1 MQEQDMK
8 SLLEAEEE
16 SMQEVREHDVVKATV
31 VAVDDGQA
39 YVNIAGLK
47 ADIPISKREL
57 ASPEPDSAKDVVKVD
72 DEIEVFVVSLG
83 GENGATVSKV
93 RADRMVAWK
102 EIEALKEEGK
112 TVQAQ
117 VTQVVKGGLVASVS
131 GLRGFIPASQMELHF
146 VKDLS
151 IYVGQTVEA
160 LPIEIDIRKRII
172 PQEQFEEALLDGMP
186 RPTHS
191 MRRALAESP
200 TGIIAEFKRRSPSK
214 GWIAREADPADVVP
228 DYARAGAAALS
239 VLTDEKFFG
248 GTVRDLRAVRPLTDL
263 PILRKDFIIDA
274 YQLYEARIIG
284 ADAVLLIAA
293 ALSPDQCR
301 ELADVAHRLGLEVLL
316 ELHTADEL
324 RHICPEVDMIGINN
338 RHLGSFSTDPEHS
351 LRMAGLLPAGDD
363 VVRISESGL
372 SDPATIHR
380 LRRAGYRGFLIGE
393 TFMRAS
399 RPGEALADFLRDVE
413 AQGTEATA

>member
-1 MQEQDMK
+1 MQDILSQI
-8 SLLEAEEE
+8 
-16 SMQEVREHDVVKATV
+16 
-31 VAVDDGQA
+31 
-39 YVNIAGLK
+39 IAN
-47 ADIPISKREL
+47 KR
-57 ASPEPDSAKDVVKVD
+57 
-72 DEIEVFVVSLG
+72 F
-83 GENGATVSKV
+83 
-93 RADRMVAWK
+93 
-102 EIEALKEEGK
+102 
-112 TVQAQ
+112 
-117 VTQVVKGGLVASVS
+117 
-131 GLRGFIPASQMELHF
+131 
-146 VKDLS
+146 
-151 IYVGQTVEA
+151 
-160 LPIEIDIRKRII
+160 EIDIRKRII

-214 GWIAREADPADVVP
+214 GWIAREADPAHVVP

-351 LRMAGLLPAGDD
+351 LRMAGLLLAGDD

-399 RPGEALADFLRDVE
+399 RPGEALASFLRDVE
-413 AQGTEATA
+413 AQDAEATA

>member
-102 EIEALKEEGK
+102 EIEALKEDGQ

-117 VTQVVKGGLVASVS
+117 ITQVVKGGLVASVN
-131 GLRGFIPASQMELHF
+131 GLGGFIPASQMELHF

-151 IYVGQTVEA
+151 IYVGQPPGGRA
-160 LPIEIDIRKRII
+160 R
-172 PQEQFEEALLDGMP
+172 EEAG
-186 RPTHS
+186 R
-191 MRRALAESP
+191 
-200 TGIIAEFKRRSPSK
+200 G
-214 GWIAREADPADVVP
+214 
-228 DYARAGAAALS
+228 
-239 VLTDEKFFG
+239 
-248 GTVRDLRAVRPLTDL
+248 
-263 PILRKDFIIDA
+263 
-274 YQLYEARIIG
+274 
-284 ADAVLLIAA
+284 
-293 ALSPDQCR
+293 
-301 ELADVAHRLGLEVLL
+301 LL
-316 ELHTADEL
+316 EA
-324 RHICPEVDMIGINN
+324 
-338 RHLGSFSTDPEHS
+338 
-351 LRMAGLLPAGDD
+351 
-363 VVRISESGL
+363 
-372 SDPATIHR
+372 
-380 LRRAGYRGFLIGE
+380 
-393 TFMRAS
+393 
-399 RPGEALADFLRDVE
+399 
-413 AQGTEATA
+413 